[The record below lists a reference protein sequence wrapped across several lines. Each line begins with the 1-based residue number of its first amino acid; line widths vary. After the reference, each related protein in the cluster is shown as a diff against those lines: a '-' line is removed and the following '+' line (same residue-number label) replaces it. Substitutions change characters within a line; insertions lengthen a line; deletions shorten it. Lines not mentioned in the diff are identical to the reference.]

1 MTNFLTGPCG
11 RLHLALLLIL
21 TGCATTPSPSKRS
34 PLPPTAGSVDLNRE
48 RTGAVPVVAAEAPLP
63 PVKTDSCQEERP
75 LDTLD
80 ACAGFLR
87 SCPSVPGRQDILAQ
101 MCRLID
107 EQKGGYEDYR
117 KFVLEFEDGFPF
129 VPYRHRLLLTGPE
142 GLRVHDCLEAIRSG
156 AESGMVLE
164 KVRMRKGVYR
174 DFTDEEIDT
183 LKQMG
188 LTVDLIQAM
197 LESTHEAKRAEKAL
211 LRKKDGGGGS
221 YASPAGDY
229 PLQMRR
235 SERYSSGEQQPS
247 QAPAPAS
254 EGYNQ
259 SPSPGEAL
267 ANCAAQ
273 AVALDACKR
282 LSGFAQSVCNATVKA
297 QFPCQ

>member
-11 RLHLALLLIL
+11 CLHLVLLLIL
-21 TGCATTPSPSKRS
+21 SGCATTPSPSKRS
-34 PLPPTAGSVDLNRE
+34 PLPPTTGSAALNVE
-48 RTGAVPVVAAEAPLP
+48 RTEAVPVVAAEGPLP
-63 PVKTDSCQEERP
+63 PVKTDPCQEERP
-75 LDTLD
+75 LVTLD

-87 SCPSVPGRQDILAQ
+87 SCPASPRRQDILAQ
-101 MCRLID
+101 MCRLIA
-107 EQKGGYEDYR
+107 EQKGEYEDYR
-117 KFVLEFEDGFPF
+117 KFVLEFEDGLPF
-129 VPYRHRLLLTGPE
+129 VPYRYRLLLTGPE
-142 GLRVHDCLEAIRSG
+142 GLRVHDCLESIRNG

-164 KVRMRKGVYR
+164 KVRVRKGVYR

-211 LRKKDGGGGS
+211 LRNTGGG
-221 YASPAGDY
+221 ASPAGGY

-235 SERYSSGEQQPS
+235 DEMYSSGEQQPA
-247 QAPAPAS
+247 QAPAS
-254 EGYNQ
+254 GGYV
-259 SPSPGEAL
+259 PSVGEAL

-273 AVALDACKR
+273 ITGLEGCKR
-282 LSGFAQSVCNATVKA
+282 LSGFAQSLCNATVKA

>member
-1 MTNFLTGPCG
+1 M
-11 RLHLALLLIL
+11 
-21 TGCATTPSPSKRS
+21 
-34 PLPPTAGSVDLNRE
+34 NRE

-63 PVKTDSCQEERP
+63 PVRTDPCQEEQP
-75 LDTLD
+75 LGTFD

-87 SCPSVPGRQDILAQ
+87 TCPSVPKRQDILAQ

-117 KFVLEFEDGFPF
+117 KFVLEFEDGLPF
-129 VPYRHRLLLTGPE
+129 VPYRQRLLLTGPE
-142 GLRVHDCLEAIRSG
+142 GLRVHDCLESIRSG

-164 KVRMRKGVYR
+164 KVRVRKGIYR

-211 LRKKDGGGGS
+211 LRNSGRG
-221 YASPAGDY
+221 ASPAGGY

-235 SERYSSGEQQPS
+235 DEMYSSGEQQPAQA
-247 QAPAPAS
+247 QAPAS
-254 EGYNQ
+254 GGYNQ
-259 SPSPGEAL
+259 SQSPGDAL

-273 AVALDACKR
+273 ITGLEGCKR
-282 LSGFAQSVCNATVKA
+282 LSGFAQSLCNSTVKI
-297 QFPCQ
+297 QFPCNK